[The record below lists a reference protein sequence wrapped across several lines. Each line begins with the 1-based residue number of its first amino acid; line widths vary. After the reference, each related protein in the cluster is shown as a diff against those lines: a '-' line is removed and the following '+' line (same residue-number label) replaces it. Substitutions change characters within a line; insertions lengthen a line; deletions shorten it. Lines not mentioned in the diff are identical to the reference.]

1 MRQRWGYGRSAA
13 RLDKNHKWMA
23 SPLRANIV
31 MLIPT
36 VALLSGYLFITATLL
51 PLMILW
57 FVVTLR
63 RTGLEAQVRAK
74 LALTG
79 WFATV
84 RLFTSAV
91 MRAWWPLFLFV
102 GQFSLRVGAV
112 FIFSAFV
119 PAMFGLMRKKPRHTF
134 GYLMLRIVDP
144 MAYGV
149 GVWAGAIRE
158 RSIRC
163 LLPVVTR
170 GGIRVRS
177 KA

>member
-1 MRQRWGYGRSAA
+1 
-13 RLDKNHKWMA
+13 
-23 SPLRANIV
+23 
-31 MLIPT
+31 
-36 VALLSGYLFITATLL
+36 
-51 PLMILW
+51 
-57 FVVTLR
+57 
-63 RTGLEAQVRAK
+63 
-74 LALTG
+74 
-79 WFATV
+79 
-84 RLFTSAV
+84 
-91 MRAWWPLFLFV
+91 
-102 GQFSLRVGAV
+102 
-112 FIFSAFV
+112 
-119 PAMFGLMRKKPRHTF
+119 MFGLMRKKPRHTF